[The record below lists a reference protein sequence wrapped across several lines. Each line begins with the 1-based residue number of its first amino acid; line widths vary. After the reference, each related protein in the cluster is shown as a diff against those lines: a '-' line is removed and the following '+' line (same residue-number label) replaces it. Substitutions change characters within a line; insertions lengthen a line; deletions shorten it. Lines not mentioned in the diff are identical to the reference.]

1 MAFNSA
7 KLAELRKAKGLS
19 QEEAASKSGVPSG
32 TYRDLELGR
41 GKNPTLE
48 TVRLLAV
55 FFGVNVEEFINGGH
69 IPQPV
74 GRPAKTDLTGPDT
87 KLIGTVGA
95 SALDR
100 PDVFDEP
107 RHVKRLAYPKG
118 SFTLEVTGTSCQSAG
133 IPDGSTIVVVPTTEL
148 PEGYFVVVANESGYG
163 LKGYSDG
170 KLWQFYPGDPGPTE
184 ITLDAATRVVGYVL
198 EVRKP
203 EPKFSLDTPK
213 AKRKSK

>member
-7 KLAELRKAKGLS
+7 KLIQLRKERSWTQDDVA
-19 QEEAASKSGVPSG
+19 ERSGVKLG
-32 TYRDLELGR
+32 TYRDIEQ
-41 GKNPTLE
+41 GKSKDPSLE
-48 TVRLLAV
+48 TVNKLAEL
-55 FFGVNVEEFINGGH
+55 FGVTVGDFIGGESS
-69 IPQPV
+69 PQPV
-74 GRPAKTDLTGPDT
+74 GRPKSDPTLTDL

-107 RHVKRLAYPKG
+107 RTTKRLAYPKG

-148 PEGYFVVVANESGYG
+148 HEGSFVVVANESGYG

-170 KLWQFYPGDPGPTE
+170 KLWQFYPGDPAPTE
-184 ITLDAATRVVGYVL
+184 ITLDAATRIVGYVL

-203 EPKFSLDTPK
+203 EPKFSLSTPK
-213 AKRKSK
+213 PKRKPKQ